1 MFSSRGIL
9 KFVLISFILLFC
21 GFNSIGN
28 IVVLNGLT
36 HENNAI
42 PGETYRTQI
51 EIHNMSDEAKSV
63 KIYSK
68 DYFYSH
74 TGETRHDAPGT
85 MDRSNAN
92 WITYQPELLNLGPDE
107 KALVNIEVQVPENKA
122 LSGSYWSVI
131 MVEGIVPPDTTN
143 TVGVSIRTAIRY
155 AVQVITTVGSEGV
168 RDLTFQGL
176 ELSKNEDESM
186 IGVVVQNSG
195 EVLLKP
201 EVSLELFDEEGNSVA
216 IFKADKRKTLPGTS
230 IKITIQLEGI
240 KPGVYNGVLVADC
253 GNDSIYGTNVSFEL
267 L

>member
-1 MFSSRGIL
+1 MYSSRGIL
-9 KFVLISFILLFC
+9 KFVLFSFIFLFC
-21 GFNSIGN
+21 GFNSFGN

-36 HENNAI
+36 HENNAT
-42 PGETYRTQI
+42 PGEIYRTQI

-63 KIYSK
+63 KIYSR
-68 DYFYSH
+68 DYYYSH

-107 KALVNIEVQVPENKA
+107 KAVVNVEVQVPESND

-131 MVEGIVPPDTTN
+131 MVEGVVPPDTSN

-155 AVQVITTVGSEGV
+155 AVQVITNVGGEGV

-176 ELSKNEDESM
+176 ELSKNENENM
-186 IGVVVQNSG
+186 ISVVVQNSG

-201 EVSLELFDEEGNSVA
+201 EMSLELFDEEGNSVA
-216 IFKADKRKTLPGTS
+216 TLKADKRKTLPGTS
-230 IKITIQLEGI
+230 IKITILLEGI

-253 GNDSIYGTNVSFEL
+253 GDDSIYGTNVSFEL